1 MQYRV
6 LGATGVHL
14 SAFTLGAM
22 SFGALGNT
30 DHDDC
35 VRIVHRAFDR
45 GINCIDTADVYSQG
59 ESEEIVGKALA
70 GMRDDVVLATKCYWP
85 MGADLNRRGLS
96 RRWIMRACDESLR
109 RLRTDHVDIYY
120 LHKPDLATDIDDT
133 LAAMDDL
140 VRSGKVRTVAMST
153 YPADL
158 LVEAQWVAS
167 SRRYARP
174 RAEQPPY
181 SVFTRGIERDV
192 LPTCARYGIGV
203 LVWGPLNSGWLSGKY
218 NGGVVPSGSRGERWA
233 ARSGLGWQLD
243 RAPVQRKIALIDALA
258 ALASEHDLT
267 LLQLAL
273 AFSVEHPAVTSSIIG
288 PRTMEQLDQQ
298 LTAVDVKLSPELLDA
313 IDALVP
319 PGTNVDHDADAGWVP
334 PWITDAR
341 ERRRA

>member
-1 MQYRV
+1 M
-6 LGATGVHL
+6 
-14 SAFTLGAM
+14 
-22 SFGALGNT
+22 
-30 DHDDC
+30 
-35 VRIVHRAFDR
+35 
-45 GINCIDTADVYSQG
+45 
-59 ESEEIVGKALA
+59 
-70 GMRDDVVLATKCYWP
+70 
-85 MGADLNRRGLS
+85 
-96 RRWIMRACDESLR
+96 
-109 RLRTDHVDIYY
+109 
-120 LHKPDLATDIDDT
+120 
-133 LAAMDDL
+133 
-140 VRSGKVRTVAMST
+140 
-153 YPADL
+153 
-158 LVEAQWVAS
+158 
-167 SRRYARP
+167 
-174 RAEQPPY
+174 
-181 SVFTRGIERDV
+181 